1 MKRPPRPLAVPL
13 LLSLVALLFGLATV
27 PAAEVPKWTI
37 FDDDNGTK
45 HEFELD
51 PGKQAWPIDQLG
63 TLLLPADIESLK
75 LVDEKASELL
85 NTALGTTLGEGRESL
100 NGKLLFVIHKLKISG
115 ANIGELKIVMRL
127 KTVSV
132 EGSDGSKSP
141 RKVITKAAVY
151 GSSRV
156 PGSVPTGCIY
166 PRTHPKGSLHRT
178 IKYPM
183 GLREWTEFI
192 ERCALDL
199 GQWGPEDL
207 QRVEYVKESDV
218 VVEVMKPTVE

>member
-1 MKRPPRPLAVPL
+1 MKRPLRPQAVVLA
-13 LLSLVALLFGLATV
+13 LSLVALLFGMA

-51 PGKQAWPIDQLG
+51 PGKQAWPIEQPG
-63 TLLLPADIESLK
+63 TMLLPADIESLK

-115 ANIGELKIVMRL
+115 ATIGELKIVMRL

-199 GQWGPEDL
+199 GQWGPEDQ

-218 VVEVMKPTVE
+218 VAEVMKPTVE